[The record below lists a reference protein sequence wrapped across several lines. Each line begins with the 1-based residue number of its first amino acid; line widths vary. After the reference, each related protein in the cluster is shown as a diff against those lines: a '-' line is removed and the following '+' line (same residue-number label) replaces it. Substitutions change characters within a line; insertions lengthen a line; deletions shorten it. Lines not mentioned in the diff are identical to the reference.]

1 MGYSIMLCWKKSLYE
16 EVEISAIK
24 KKLLKNP
31 LLYPT
36 TLFEQYLHKFL
47 EKLEYFRSCIQK
59 LHSKVAFQIF
69 FQKLNNI
76 A

>member
-16 EVEISAIK
+16 EVEISVIK

-36 TLFEQYLHKFL
+36 PYFEQYLHKFL
-47 EKLEYFRSCIQK
+47 EKLNILEVAFRSCTQK
-59 LHSKVAFQIF
+59 LHFKSSFRS
-69 FQKLNNI
+69 
-76 A
+76 